1 MKLKE
6 LLDGFVSSQRLEL
19 SSLSNSTVT
28 GLALNSSKL
37 NSGNVFIALAGSQQH
52 GLVFVNQAI
61 ERGAI
66 AVIFDPS
73 EGGIQMAE
81 KIETLPVFEVKDLS
95 LHLGTLAARYYDNP
109 SQSLDV
115 IGITGTNGKTS
126 CSQFLGQMLDDC
138 GVIGTLGWGRYGRL
152 QQTINTTPDALEI
165 NRILAEMRNDKVH
178 LVAMEVSSHGLALG
192 RVNGVSFKGAV
203 FTNVSR
209 DHLDFHGTMQSYF
222 EAKLELLSK
231 HGLRF
236 AVINLD
242 DSYSAQIIKAV
253 PKNVVIWGVSVKGKT
268 LANIEAVTASSA
280 RYTAEGLSF
289 DVHWRGQTKRLDAPV
304 YGDFNIENIL
314 IVVAVMLALDVD
326 MSKIVKKVQKLK
338 PVIGRME
345 HLGGNGQPS
354 IFVDYAHTPD
364 ALNKVLCV
372 LRKHCAK
379 SLWVVF
385 GCGGNRDVGKR
396 SEMGL
401 IAQELADHVIVT
413 DDNPRFEESLAII
426 NDITSGCKSQ
436 TTKDHRTFEVIQNRE
451 LAIQKAIQAAT
462 QNDCILIAGKGHE
475 SYQEIKGVRIPFSDT
490 EVVIATLKMR
500 AESV

>member
-73 EGGIQMAE
+73 DGGIQMAE

-304 YGDFNIENIL
+304 
-314 IVVAVMLALDVD
+314 
-326 MSKIVKKVQKLK
+326 
-338 PVIGRME
+338 
-345 HLGGNGQPS
+345 
-354 IFVDYAHTPD
+354 
-364 ALNKVLCV
+364 
-372 LRKHCAK
+372 
-379 SLWVVF
+379 
-385 GCGGNRDVGKR
+385 
-396 SEMGL
+396 
-401 IAQELADHVIVT
+401 
-413 DDNPRFEESLAII
+413 
-426 NDITSGCKSQ
+426 
-436 TTKDHRTFEVIQNRE
+436 
-451 LAIQKAIQAAT
+451 
-462 QNDCILIAGKGHE
+462 
-475 SYQEIKGVRIPFSDT
+475 
-490 EVVIATLKMR
+490 
-500 AESV
+500 